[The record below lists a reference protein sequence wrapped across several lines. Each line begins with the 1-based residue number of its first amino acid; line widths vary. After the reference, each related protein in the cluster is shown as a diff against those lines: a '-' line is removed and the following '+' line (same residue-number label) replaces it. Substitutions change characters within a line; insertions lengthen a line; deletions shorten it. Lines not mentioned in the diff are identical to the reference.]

1 MSANSCPGQLENANI
16 KITGMNISAR
26 NLQKFFLKKFQYF
39 FKFLQK
45 YMLPVYLCVIFL
57 NENVSEDTKQMLNK
71 VHKSELIP
79 SVV

>member
-1 MSANSCPGQLENANI
+1 MQE
-16 KITGMNISAR
+16 
-26 NLQKFFLKKFQYF
+26 NLQDILLRLVKIYFNTLLWF

-45 YMLPVYLCVIFL
+45 YMLPVYLCIIFL

-71 VHKSELIP
+71 VHKSELIS